1 MGALSTIYRRELT
14 AYLHSVLGW
23 IVAAVTLL
31 LNGVLF
37 FAEALGPAAGQR
49 LSADVL
55 ARFFFNASGL
65 VAIAAVA
72 LSVRLIAE
80 ERQLRTI
87 ALLNTSPASDAAIVL
102 GKYLAALSFLG
113 LITLL
118 TLYMPLL
125 VMVNG
130 RIAPGQIMVGYLGLV
145 LIGGAVLAIGM
156 FASSL
161 TRSYLLAAAVGAA
174 LTGGMFLFWQL
185 SSVVDPPLAR
195 VLAGLS
201 LHAIHFQG
209 FLIGVLH
216 LRDVVYY
223 LAVTYFFLLLA
234 TRVME
239 ARRWE

>member
-1 MGALSTIYRRELT
+1 MHGLSPIFRRELT
-14 AYLHSVLGW
+14 AYLHSALGW

-37 FAEALGPAAGQR
+37 YAEALGPAAGQR

-80 ERQLRTI
+80 ERQTRTI
-87 ALLNTSPASDAAIVL
+87 ALLRTAPVSDAAIVV
-102 GKYLAALSFLG
+102 GKFLAAFVFLG
-113 LITLL
+113 GITLL

-130 RIAPGQIMVGYLGLV
+130 RISLGQIAVGYLGLL
-145 LIGGAVLAIGM
+145 LIGAAVLAIGM
-156 FASSL
+156 FATSL

-174 LTGGMFLFWQL
+174 LTGAMFLFWQL
-185 SSVVDPPLAR
+185 SQVVEPPLSR
-195 VLAGLS
+195 VLAALS

-209 FLIGVLH
+209 FLFGMLH

-234 TRVME
+234 TKVME

>member
-1 MGALSTIYRRELT
+1 VRGLSTIFRRELM
-14 AYLHSVLGW
+14 AYLHSALGW

-37 FAEALGPAAGQR
+37 YAEALGPAAGQR

-80 ERQLRTI
+80 ERQTRSI
-87 ALLNTSPASDAAIVL
+87 ALLRTSPVSDAAVVL
-102 GKYLAALSFLG
+102 GKFLAALVFLG
-113 LITLL
+113 GITLL

-125 VMVNG
+125 IMVNG
-130 RIAPGQIMVGYLGLV
+130 RVSAGQIMVGYLGLL
-145 LIGGAVLAIGM
+145 LIGSAVLAIGM
-156 FASSL
+156 LATAL
-161 TRSYLLAAAVGAA
+161 TRSYLLAAALGAA
-174 LTGGMFLFWQL
+174 ATGAMFLLWHL
-185 SSVVDPPLAR
+185 SRVVEPPLGN
-195 VLAGLS
+195 VLGGLA

-209 FLIGVLH
+209 FVLGVLH
-216 LRDVVYY
+216 LRDVFYY

-234 TRVME
+234 TKVME

>member
-1 MGALSTIYRRELT
+1 MRGLSTIFRRELL
-14 AYLHSVLGW
+14 AYFHSALGW

-37 FAEALGPAAGQR
+37 YAEALGPAAGQR

-65 VAIAAVA
+65 VTIAAVA

-80 ERQLRTI
+80 ERQTRTLALLRT
-87 ALLNTSPASDAAIVL
+87 SPVSDVSIVG
-102 GKYLAALSFLG
+102 GKFLAAFAFLAG
-113 LITLL
+113 ITLL

-130 RIAPGQIMVGYLGLV
+130 RISVGQIAVGYLGLL
-145 LIGGAVLAIGM
+145 LIGAAVLAIGM
-156 FASSL
+156 FATAL
-161 TRSYLLAAAVGAA
+161 TRSYLLAAALGAA
-174 LTGGMFLFWQL
+174 ITGALFLLWTL
-185 SSVVDPPLAR
+185 SRVVEAPLNG
-195 VLAGLS
+195 VLAGLA
-201 LHAIHFQG
+201 LHAIHFQA
-209 FLIGVLH
+209 FEIGVLH
-216 LRDVVYY
+216 LRDVFYY
-223 LAVTYFFLLLA
+223 LAITYFFLLLA

>member
-1 MGALSTIYRRELT
+1 MLS
-14 AYLHSVLGW
+14 
-23 IVAAVTLL
+23 
-31 LNGVLF
+31 
-37 FAEALGPAAGQR
+37 
-49 LSADVL
+49 
-55 ARFFFNASGL
+55 RFFFNASGL

-72 LSVRLIAE
+72 LSVRLLAE
-80 ERQLRTI
+80 ERQLRTM
-87 ALLNTSPASDAAIVL
+87 ALLRTSPASDAAIVL
-102 GKYLAALSFLG
+102 GKYLAAFTFLG

-130 RIAPGQIMVGYLGLV
+130 KIAAGQIVIGYLGL
-145 LIGGAVLAIGM
+145 LLMGAAVLAIGM
-156 FASSL
+156 FATAL

-174 LTGGMFLFWQL
+174 VTGALFLCWQL
-185 SSVVDPPLAR
+185 SQVVEPPLSGM
-195 VLAGLS
+195 LAGLA

-223 LAVTYFFLLLA
+223 LAITYFFLLLA
-234 TRVME
+234 TKVME